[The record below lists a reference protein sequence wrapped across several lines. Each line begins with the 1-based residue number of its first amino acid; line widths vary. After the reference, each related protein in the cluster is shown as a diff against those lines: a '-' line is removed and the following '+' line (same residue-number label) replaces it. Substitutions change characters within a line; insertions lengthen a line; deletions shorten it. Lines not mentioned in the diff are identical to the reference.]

1 MAASQVLLATA
12 GYDHTIKFW
21 EAPSGICQ
29 RTLQH
34 PESQV
39 NKLEITPDKT
49 AIAAAGNPSLRLFDL
64 RTGTATSYDGHTN
77 NVTAVGF
84 QRDGRWLFTGSEDGT
99 IKIWDVRAPGCQRE
113 YESGCAIN
121 SVAIHPS
128 QGELISGDRDGNIRV
143 WDLAQNA
150 CSAELVPDGPKAIR
164 CVSVAHDASLLA
176 AANDYGSVFVWRI
189 GTSDERTSTRFEPL
203 QKLQVTC
210 AALARGL
217 ACAPHVLTPLAA
229 HARRGRRKGAEPV
242 GGRRASVSARCLCA
256 GTRYVHHQVPGVSGL
271 PAARDD
277 LRRQLG
283 EDLGHGV
290 QLQGGEDSARAPAVG
305 VGRRLLGRLRLPRD
319 RLLRPDGEAM
329 GRRAR
334 RDDPTL
340 HGPPQG
346 GHMRR
351 AA

>member
-1 MAASQVLLATA
+1 MYVLLSAWPDRNMWLPARDGSETGTARPSGGLPQGFRSAVGRMRRSAEAHSERLEGSRHVDSAASTATERMAQQSQVLLATAGAVQATLPLPCAHAHTRVLSRPPA

-39 NKLEITPDKT
+39 NKLEITPDKS

-84 QRDGRWLFTGSEDGT
+84 QRDGKWLFTGSEDGT

-189 GTSDERTSTRFEPL
+189 GTSDEKTSTRFEPL
-203 QKLQVTC
+203 QKLQVRHWRSRMR
-210 AALARGL
+210 AARANA
-217 ACAPHVLTPLAA
+217 ACRT
-229 HARRGRRKGAEPV
+229 PV
-242 GGRRASVSARCLCA
+242 GV
-256 GTRYVHHQVPGVSGL
+256 
-271 PAARDD
+271 
-277 LRRQLG
+277 
-283 EDLGHGV
+283 
-290 QLQGGEDSARAPAVG
+290 
-305 VGRRLLGRLRLPRD
+305 
-319 RLLRPDGEAM
+319 
-329 GRRAR
+329 
-334 RDDPTL
+334 
-340 HGPPQG
+340 
-346 GHMRR
+346 
-351 AA
+351 